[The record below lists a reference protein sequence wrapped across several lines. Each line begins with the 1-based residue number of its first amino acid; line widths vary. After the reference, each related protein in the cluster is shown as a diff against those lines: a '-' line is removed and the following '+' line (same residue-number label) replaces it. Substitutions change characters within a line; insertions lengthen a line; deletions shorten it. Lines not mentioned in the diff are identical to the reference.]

1 MKLKI
6 CLQQREY
13 FLLFF
18 FLAGLLQQ
26 FLAKYQADKAIIL
39 FFLKLHKL
47 AGNYMFEINN
57 RNIRTRCEICSKLA
71 IKTQERRRTGVV
83 IVNFGHITQMPPGK
97 QLLRKVLSLH

>member
-13 FLLFF
+13 FLLF

-83 IVNFGHITQMPPGK
+83 IVNFGHITQMSPGK

>member
-6 CLQQREY
+6 CLQQRKY
-13 FLLFF
+13 FLLF

-57 RNIRTRCEICSKLA
+57 RNRTRCEICSKLA
-71 IKTQERRRTGVV
+71 IKTPEQRRTGVV
-83 IVNFGHITQMPPGK
+83 IVNFDHITQMPPGK
-97 QLLRKVLSLH
+97 QLLRKVLSLR